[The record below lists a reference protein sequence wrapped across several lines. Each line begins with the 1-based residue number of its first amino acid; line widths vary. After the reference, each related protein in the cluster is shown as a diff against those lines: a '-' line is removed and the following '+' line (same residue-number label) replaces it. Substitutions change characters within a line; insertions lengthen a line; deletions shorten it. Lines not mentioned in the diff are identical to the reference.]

1 MEQTLAII
9 KPDAVQRNLAGKILA
24 RLEAEGFVVLG
35 LKMIYL
41 SKQDAERFYA
51 VHRERPFFESLTSYM
66 ASGPAIP
73 ILLERD
79 NAIQALR
86 DLMGATNPAQ
96 AAAGTRPKGPGV
108 RGVEG
113 SIGLLTRAHTRSAY
127 SSGSITPFNAASI
140 TSRGTSLPA
149 INLS

>member
-1 MEQTLAII
+1 MEQTLAIV

-35 LKMIYL
+35 LKMICL

-73 ILLERD
+73 ILLQRE
-79 NAIQALR
+79 NAIQTLR
-86 DLMGATNPAQ
+86 DLLGATNPAQ
-96 AAAGTRPKGPGV
+96 AATGTLRQ
-108 RGVEG
+108 
-113 SIGLLTRAHTRSAY
+113 
-127 SSGSITPFNAASI
+127 
-140 TSRGTSLPA
+140 
-149 INLS
+149 

>member
-35 LKMIYL
+35 LKMICL
-41 SKQDAERFYA
+41 SKQEAERFYA
-51 VHRERPFFESLTSYM
+51 VHRERPFFESLTLYM

-73 ILLERD
+73 ILLRRE

-86 DLMGATNPAQ
+86 DLLGATNPAQ
-96 AAAGTRPKGPGV
+96 AAAGTIRQEFGLD
-108 RGVEG
+108 VEKNAVHG
-113 SIGLLTRAHTRSAY
+113 SDSSASASQEIPFFFNQLECRERS
-127 SSGSITPFNAASI
+127 
-140 TSRGTSLPA
+140 
-149 INLS
+149 

>member
-24 RLEAEGFVVLG
+24 RLEAEGFVMLG
-35 LKMIYL
+35 LKMVCL

-51 VHRERPFFESLTSYM
+51 VHRDRPFFESLTSYM

-73 ILLERD
+73 ILLQRD

-86 DLMGATNPAQ
+86 ESDGSYQPRASSTGTIRQEFGLDVEKNAMHGSDSPAS
-96 AAAGTRPKGPGV
+96 AGQEIPFFFNYLEFR
-108 RGVEG
+108 E
-113 SIGLLTRAHTRSAY
+113 RS
-127 SSGSITPFNAASI
+127 
-140 TSRGTSLPA
+140 
-149 INLS
+149 